1 MEGIQVKKCTVC
13 DAMAEEEAIP
23 TIDHSYG
30 KWKTISGS
38 VWNNPIVKE
47 RTCSVCG
54 EVEHVESNSTSW
66 LKPLVI
72 VLFIIIF
79 GSVAVIIVTLK
90 MNGLPFEL
98 ASIKKLFSKESL
110 TDDDID
116 DILNKPDDKK

>member
-1 MEGIQVKKCTVC
+1 
-13 DAMAEEEAIP
+13 
-23 TIDHSYG
+23 
-30 KWKTISGS
+30 
-38 VWNNPIVKE
+38 VWNNPILKE

-54 EVEHVESNSTSW
+54 DTEYVESNSTSW

-79 GSVAVIIVTLK
+79 GGIVVIIVTLK
-90 MNGLPFEL
+90 MNGLALEP

-116 DILNKPDDKK
+116 DILNKPDDNSDNK